1 MQHEGAKAKAQ
12 AAEDKPQR
20 EPMRG
25 STTSIRR
32 NPSTDQ
38 KKARRSMTKKSGR
51 DNCAGC
57 GTPMIVP
64 NGTKSPKCPTC
75 VDGDRQE
82 AYENSQDSPFD
93 QYASAPSPARKT
105 YDPDEVFDQKRS
117 SLSRT
122 PSSGFVGCSV
132 PFCSNSAKWD
142 VESDVHG
149 RVGRECEDHKGAHG
163 QSSEP
168 YKDWA
173 EIYQPKQSSL
183 SAEATQF
190 ETRADRLNPGD
201 SIRTPTG
208 QTLKVKKVRNHE
220 SSGTHVYID
229 TDQGTHL
236 EDRTRQFQV
245 VPNNQRQ
252 QEIPGYG
259 IPGANS
265 NRLPFDPH
273 GPGGSNQAQST
284 HCPVCGAHGS
294 MRRQGDHYSCVRCGY
309 AENVGA
315 GSASGGGT
323 SDSTATTSPMTIKRF
338 DQDKGTRRVFT
349 SLQPRDWRQGSAIA
363 QRARNV
369 LDPEENQ

>member
-1 MQHEGAKAKAQ
+1 MQHESAKSKAQ

-25 STTSIRR
+25 STSSIRR

-38 KKARRSMTKKSGR
+38 KKVRRSMTKKAERGS
-51 DNCAGC
+51 CVGC
-57 GTPMIVP
+57 GTPMVVP
-64 NGTKSPKCPTC
+64 KNTRSPKCPTC

-117 SLSRT
+117 ARTGPNQNTHDWRPSLDYC
-122 PSSGFVGCSV
+122 PACGMDKPEDKDDWV
-132 PFCSNSAKWD
+132 PTCDTVND
-142 VESDVHG
+142 DLHE
-149 RVGRECEDHKGAHG
+149 
-163 QSSEP
+163 
-168 YKDWA
+168 
-173 EIYQPKQSSL
+173 KQSSL

-220 SSGTHVYID
+220 SSGRHVYIE

-245 VPNNQRQ
+245 VPDNQRQ

-259 IPGANS
+259 TPGANS

-284 HCPVCGAHGS
+284 NCPVCGAHGS
-294 MRRQGDHYSCVRCGY
+294 LRRQGDHYSCVRCGY

-315 GSASGGGT
+315 GSAVDPTGGA
-323 SDSTATTSPMTIKRF
+323 SNATTSPTTLKAF
-338 DQDKGTRRVFT
+338 DQDQGSRRVFT

-369 LDPEENQ
+369 LDSEETQ

>member
-1 MQHEGAKAKAQ
+1 MQHESAKGKAQ

-25 STTSIRR
+25 STSSIRR

-38 KKARRSMTKKSGR
+38 KKVRRSMTKKAERGS
-51 DNCAGC
+51 CVGC
-57 GTPMIVP
+57 GTPMVVP
-64 NGTKSPKCPTC
+64 KNTRSPKCPTC

-117 SLSRT
+117 SLS
-122 PSSGFVGCSV
+122 
-132 PFCSNSAKWD
+132 
-142 VESDVHG
+142 
-149 RVGRECEDHKGAHG
+149 
-163 QSSEP
+163 
-168 YKDWA
+168 
-173 EIYQPKQSSL
+173 
-183 SAEATQF
+183 AEATQF

-220 SSGTHVYID
+220 SSGRHVYIE

-245 VPNNQRQ
+245 VPDNQRQ

-259 IPGANS
+259 TPGANS

-284 HCPVCGAHGS
+284 NCPVCGAHGS
-294 MRRQGDHYSCVRCGY
+294 LRRQGDHYSCVRCGY

-315 GSASGGGT
+315 GSAVDPTGGA
-323 SDSTATTSPMTIKRF
+323 SNATTSPTTLKAF
-338 DQDKGTRRVFT
+338 DQDQGSRRVFT

-369 LDPEENQ
+369 LDSEETQ